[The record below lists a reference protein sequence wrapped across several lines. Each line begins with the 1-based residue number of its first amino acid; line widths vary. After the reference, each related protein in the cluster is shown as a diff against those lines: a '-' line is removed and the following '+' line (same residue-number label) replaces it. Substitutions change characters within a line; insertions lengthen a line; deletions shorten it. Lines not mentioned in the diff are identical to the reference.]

1 MMNFDFVPIRFYIK
15 LNDKIVGAIDSIDT
29 NESSVAVW
37 RLLGLYML
45 DYWEE
50 LGRFSTFEEV
60 KENIGILQKYI
71 LNNK

>member
-29 NESSVAVW
+29 NESSVSVW
-37 RLLGLYML
+37 RLLGLYMF

-50 LGRFSTFEEV
+50 LGRFSTFEEA